1 MHEGGFLP
9 MKILVFSDTHGRYR
23 EMRAALARHAP
34 TTYAVFFL
42 GDGCR
47 DLSRIKDDFPTVAFY
62 SVLGNCDFG
71 ATGDGDIYERFVSL
85 DGFCFLLMHGHRF
98 GVKSGLE
105 SAVAY
110 AKNKGADVLLYGHTH
125 QACDTLDGELYV
137 FNPGSISGDYNGNRT
152 YGILQTVNGVLVRS
166 HANLSGLEI

>member
-1 MHEGGFLP
+1 

-34 TTYAVFFL
+34 TTDAVFFL

-85 DGFCFLLMHGHRF
+85 DGFRFLLMHGHRF

-105 SAVAY
+105 SAVVY
-110 AKNKGADVLLYGHTH
+110 AKNKGADVLCMATPIRPVIPWMGSCTYSTPAASAAIITAIGPM
-125 QACDTLDGELYV
+125 V
-137 FNPGSISGDYNGNRT
+137 FCR
-152 YGILQTVNGVLVRS
+152 R
-166 HANLSGLEI
+166 